1 MMTHD
6 ERAFMNGIS
15 LLQNADVEFLL
26 FLRRLFSGNRV
37 GLANMQSEALFD
49 TDAEAL
55 EALIQEQ
62 DSIVGIFDDAI
73 DRRRPDNVAYIN

>member
-1 MMTHD
+1 MGCQSVSRDASFKASNELWKRDQIKTL
-6 ERAFMNGIS
+6 E
-15 LLQNADVEFLL
+15 LLENI
-26 FLRRLFSGNRV
+26 
-37 GLANMQSEALFD
+37 QSEALFG

>member
-1 MMTHD
+1 MGCQSVSRDASFKASNELWKRDQIKTL
-6 ERAFMNGIS
+6 E
-15 LLQNADVEFLL
+15 LLENI
-26 FLRRLFSGNRV
+26 
-37 GLANMQSEALFD
+37 QSEALFD

-55 EALIQEQ
+55 EALIHEQ

>member
-1 MMTHD
+1 MTH
-6 ERAFMNGIS
+6 EEKAFMNGIS
-15 LLQNADVEFLL
+15 LLQKADTEFLL
-26 FLRRLFSGNRV
+26 FLRRLFSGYRV

-49 TDAEAL
+49 TDVEAL

-73 DRRRPDNVAYIN
+73 GRRKPDNVAYIN

>member
-1 MMTHD
+1 MGCQSVSRDASFKASNELWKRDQIKTL
-6 ERAFMNGIS
+6 E
-15 LLQNADVEFLL
+15 LLENI
-26 FLRRLFSGNRV
+26 
-37 GLANMQSEALFD
+37 QSEALFD

-73 DRRRPDNVAYIN
+73 DRRRPNNVAYIN